1 MNKKTIITN
10 TAIFI
15 FVMAFVLI
23 FKAVF
28 GSENTLIGVT
38 TITATLMFLGRDF
51 TGEPLKNT
59 LKFVG
64 INLLIGIGTSLI
76 VVSNLWLGLVIN
88 FIIVFTFSYVFTY
101 NLRQPLYVPF
111 GLQYLFLLTTPVAPE
126 RLGVRLVALIC
137 GALIIMLTQ
146 ILANKKKLETSG
158 NKILIGVCESIENNI
173 NCIKG
178 KSTNYS
184 SIEAINTSIDE
195 FRTIVYDKRES
206 NYYLTEEAKI
216 KLNMS
221 VALENIN
228 ALLNSKTNES
238 VNLIIVDTLEEIV
251 KVAEKAISVN
261 HKKGE
266 TVKLGSYNMNELMV
280 YCQDNEVDD
289 LLNLQLLE
297 SMIFLDD
304 TISDLSKLDKKN
316 YKSTNKIGD
325 KSEIFSKKAIKNIL
339 SGSNSPKYC
348 YAMRL
353 AITTTIGLF
362 LMNYFNLSEGRWILF
377 TVLSLTTPLY
387 ETSKHKIRYR
397 IGSTLVGSV
406 IILILFGIFKTE
418 TSRLLIVMLT
428 GYLQGY
434 VNEYKYKTI
443 FVTVSAIGSAAIIG
457 NVQELTAERIVMVV
471 IGTVIAILANRYL
484 FPYNLEKSNEQLKRA
499 YDASIK
505 KMFKEINNLNKGS
518 KNPEVIKN
526 LFVITSLIESKAR
539 MNQQIDL
546 DENYNGIVNER
557 RCLVGNV
564 YELYMWIYK
573 ENIKKEDEEKIIND
587 VKSLIEYNDDDI
599 SDKLLKIENGIKE
612 SKSIKTRITLST
624 IVVILNELKRLTELN
639 GLKEKAQI

>member
-76 VVSNLWLGLVIN
+76 AVSNLWLGLVIN

-238 VNLIIVDTLEEIV
+238 VNLIIVDTL
-251 KVAEKAISVN
+251 
-261 HKKGE
+261 
-266 TVKLGSYNMNELMV
+266 
-280 YCQDNEVDD
+280 
-289 LLNLQLLE
+289 
-297 SMIFLDD
+297 
-304 TISDLSKLDKKN
+304 
-316 YKSTNKIGD
+316 
-325 KSEIFSKKAIKNIL
+325 
-339 SGSNSPKYC
+339 
-348 YAMRL
+348 
-353 AITTTIGLF
+353 
-362 LMNYFNLSEGRWILF
+362 
-377 TVLSLTTPLY
+377 
-387 ETSKHKIRYR
+387 
-397 IGSTLVGSV
+397 
-406 IILILFGIFKTE
+406 
-418 TSRLLIVMLT
+418 
-428 GYLQGY
+428 
-434 VNEYKYKTI
+434 
-443 FVTVSAIGSAAIIG
+443 
-457 NVQELTAERIVMVV
+457 
-471 IGTVIAILANRYL
+471 
-484 FPYNLEKSNEQLKRA
+484 
-499 YDASIK
+499 
-505 KMFKEINNLNKGS
+505 
-518 KNPEVIKN
+518 
-526 LFVITSLIESKAR
+526 
-539 MNQQIDL
+539 
-546 DENYNGIVNER
+546 
-557 RCLVGNV
+557 
-564 YELYMWIYK
+564 
-573 ENIKKEDEEKIIND
+573 
-587 VKSLIEYNDDDI
+587 
-599 SDKLLKIENGIKE
+599 
-612 SKSIKTRITLST
+612 
-624 IVVILNELKRLTELN
+624 
-639 GLKEKAQI
+639 